1 LIYAAREERLFP
13 GDGELDIVG
22 VLQELPRSVVLG
34 VEIPAETLAFTA
46 APEERARMARES
58 TLKLFNRRGYPAAE

>member
-1 LIYAAREERLFP
+1 
-13 GDGELDIVG
+13 
-22 VLQELPRSVVLG
+22 VLG

-58 TLKLFNRRGYPAAE
+58 TLKLFERRGYPAAE